1 VIAID
6 TNVLV
11 RLVVDDDPDQTRRAR
26 KLFHRG
32 GVLVTTT
39 VLLESAWV
47 LAGAYGLGRE
57 RVASSLRG
65 VLGLEGV
72 ATEAPAAIAQAL
84 EWFDAGLD
92 FADAL
97 HLAGASGASEF
108 ATFDLRLLKRSN
120 FIEQPVVIAVPR

>member
-1 VIAID
+1 MIAID

-11 RLVVDDDPDQTRRAR
+11 RLVVDDDPEQARRAR
-26 KLFHRG
+26 KLFRRG

-47 LAGAYGLGRE
+47 LTSAYGRSRE
-57 RVASSLRG
+57 QVSTALRG

-72 ATEAPAAIAQAL
+72 TTDAPATVVQAL

-97 HLAGASGASEF
+97 HLAGAARAQSF
-108 ATFDLRLLKRSN
+108 ATFDERLLRRSKA
-120 FIEQPVVIAVPR
+120 IAHPAVAAVPR